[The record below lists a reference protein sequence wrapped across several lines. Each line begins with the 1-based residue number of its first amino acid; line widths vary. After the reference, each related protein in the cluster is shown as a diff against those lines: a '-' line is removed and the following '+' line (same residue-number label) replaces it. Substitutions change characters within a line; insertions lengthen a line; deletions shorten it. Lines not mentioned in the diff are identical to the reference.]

1 MKIIPNCIKLLLKLI
16 VDQSLVVV
24 VVVAGTLKG

>member
-1 MKIIPNCIKLLLKLI
+1 MKIILNCIKLLLKLV

-24 VVVAGTLKG
+24 AGTLKE

>member
-1 MKIIPNCIKLLLKLI
+1 MKIIPNCIKLLLKLN
-16 VDQSLVVV
+16 VDQSL

>member
-24 VVVAGTLKG
+24 AGTLKG